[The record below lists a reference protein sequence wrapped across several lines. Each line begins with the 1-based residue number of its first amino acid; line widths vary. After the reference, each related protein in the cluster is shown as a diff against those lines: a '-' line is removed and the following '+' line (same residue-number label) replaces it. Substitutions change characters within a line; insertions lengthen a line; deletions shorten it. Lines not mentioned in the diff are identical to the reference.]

1 MCDLVAHRLTVIA
14 RDASLFLAVNR
25 DTQEAVR
32 ELFVIHELKS
42 EPGNRAFNEF
52 GNLRSACRHSSVFA
66 KKVKKN
72 GL

>member
-1 MCDLVAHRLTVIA
+1 MCDLVAHRLTVID

-42 EPGNRAFNEF
+42 EPGNVLSMSSAICAVLVAIRPF
-52 GNLRSACRHSSVFA
+52 LR
-66 KKVKKN
+66 KK
-72 GL
+72 